1 MTLSSLR
8 RASSGA
14 TFQHRFFFFLTG
26 WSFLRSIPNPE
37 SPVPTSAL
45 QVPVPVPGAG
55 FKRYQVPVAAKV
67 PGAGVSLGQSQPA
80 LHVPNTPLT
89 CRRAWSLR
97 VSLKI

>member
-1 MTLSSLR
+1 MGLLFSIV
-8 RASSGA
+8 
-14 TFQHRFFFFLTG
+14 FFFFLTG
-26 WSFLRSIPNPE
+26 WSFLRSIPYPE

-55 FKRYQVPVAAKV
+55 FKRYQVPVPVEV
-67 PGAGVSLGQSQPA
+67 PGAGASVGQSQPA
-80 LHVPNTPLT
+80 PHVPNTPLT